1 MMLLA
6 SVLAGCATVAPRPG
20 FDDVGQLVSARAP
33 GRTIQW
39 NQGTPEDEAAAEDV
53 QELLSQELT
62 LESAVQIALL
72 NNRALQAVYGQLGI
86 AQADLVQAGL
96 LQNPIL
102 SADVRFP
109 TPAGLFTGAAVGLV
123 QEVISILQV
132 PLRKR
137 VAAAA
142 FEEAKLTVSAA
153 VIDLITAVKR
163 AFYRLQGAEQM
174 VELRRTV
181 VGATA
186 LSADVA
192 QRQHDAGNIT
202 DLDLANE
209 RALSE
214 QARVDLARVETEVAE
229 DREELTALM
238 GLWGPATDWRIAPHL
253 PDLPRDDVAPVG
265 LETLAV
271 SQRLDLA
278 GARQRIHE
286 LLLSRD
292 LTRLY
297 RLLPTA
303 ALGVAAEH
311 EVDDGAWSIGPAVEF
326 PIPVFDQGQ
335 AALANQSARLQQS
348 ANQHTALAVAIRSQ
362 VRRTWTR
369 MQQARA
375 VATHYQ
381 GILLPL
387 REKIIQQTEL
397 EYNAMLVGVFQLLLA
412 KRDEIDA
419 GRAYIEALRDY
430 WVARTDLESAVG
442 GELPLTESPAAA
454 ATPEAPGHLEPDH
467 HHHHGG

>member
-1 MMLLA
+1 
-6 SVLAGCATVAPRPG
+6 
-20 FDDVGQLVSARAP
+20 
-33 GRTIQW
+33 
-39 NQGTPEDEAAAEDV
+39 
-53 QELLSQELT
+53 
-62 LESAVQIALL
+62 
-72 NNRALQAVYGQLGI
+72 
-86 AQADLVQAGL
+86 
-96 LQNPIL
+96 
-102 SADVRFP
+102 
-109 TPAGLFTGAAVGLV
+109 
-123 QEVISILQV
+123 
-132 PLRKR
+132 
-137 VAAAA
+137 
-142 FEEAKLTVSAA
+142 
-153 VIDLITAVKR
+153 
-163 AFYRLQGAEQM
+163 
-174 VELRRTV
+174 
-181 VGATA
+181 
-186 LSADVA
+186 
-192 QRQHDAGNIT
+192 
-202 DLDLANE
+202 
-209 RALSE
+209 
-214 QARVDLARVETEVAE
+214 
-229 DREELTALM
+229 M